1 MSDKDDAHRL
11 LSIMAREALSGKPG
25 NLWKGT
31 GPVAEDYLA
40 GAMQR
45 MLDEGPWP
53 HLQVENLKISEGK
66 ATFDVVERE

>member
-1 MSDKDDAHRL
+1 MSDKENARRL
-11 LSIMAREALSGKPG
+11 LDIIAREALSGRPG

-31 GPVAEDYLA
+31 GPISEDYLT

-53 HLQVENLKISEGK
+53 HLQVQNLEISEGK